1 MSMQTNPSV
10 SRLNPQQRAAVR
22 HMDGPLLVL
31 AGAGSGK
38 TRVITY
44 KIVHLIDA
52 GVAADRITA
61 VTFTNKAAREMQD
74 RVRALLQT
82 NPCKGLTI
90 STFHALGM
98 NILRRDGRHLGFK
111 RGFSIFD
118 SQDSSQ
124 LLDNLVRKSRLRIDA
139 GITRHQISS
148 WKNDLTTPRY
158 AIETAE
164 DDHGLAMAQLYAE
177 YQRHLKAYNTVDFD
191 DLILQ
196 PVQLLRTNEAV
207 LAHWQSKIHYLL
219 VDEYQDTNLAQ
230 YELVKVIVGDAAH
243 LTVVGDDDQSIYAWR
258 GARPDNLERLK
269 VDYPDLTIIKLEQ
282 NYRSTGCILRCANEL
297 ISRNPHV
304 LTKRLWSELGY
315 GSATRIIACKDP
327 DHEAARVVSELLH
340 HRFMS
345 RMREGDYAILYRG
358 NHQSRPF
365 ERVLREHG
373 ISYHMSGGLS
383 FFEYSEIKDILAY
396 LRLLVNA
403 LDDQAFLRIVN
414 IPRRELGAVTL
425 EKLGQFAAR
434 HELGLLTA
442 SLDPALGGYL
452 PARSQK
458 RLREFAEWVAKHGN
472 RAKGCE
478 PVETVTDLLVDIRYR
493 QWLEDTSPN
502 PDDAARR
509 WQNVEDLVAWLTHMA
524 QQSDVGLTL
533 CELVNRLR
541 LMDILDRD
549 RGKAEDNAVHLMT
562 LHAAKGLE
570 FPYVFLVGM
579 EEDILPHRS
588 SVADEAIE
596 EERRLAYVG
605 ITRAQKALTVS
616 FANRRKRGGTWQHC
630 EPSRFLSELP
640 EDDVE
645 WINDK
650 ETTDP
655 VERQT
660 RGRAHLENLRDL
672 LS

>member
-1 MSMQTNPSV
+1 MQTNPSV

-124 LLDNLVRKSRLRIDA
+124 LLDDLVRKSRLRIDA

-196 PVQLLRTNEAV
+196 PVQLLRANEAV
-207 LAHWQSKIHYLL
+207 LAHWQSKIRYLL

-297 ISRNPHV
+297 IARNPHV

-327 DHEAARVVSELLH
+327 DHEAERVVSELLH

-403 LDDQAFLRIVN
+403 HDDQAFLRIVN
-414 IPRRELGAVTL
+414 TPRRELGAVTL

-478 PVETVTDLLVDIRYR
+478 SVETVTDLLVDIRYR

-524 QQSDVGLTL
+524 QQSAVGLTL

-549 RGKAEDNAVHLMT
+549 RDKAEDNAVHLMT

-579 EEDILPHRS
+579 EENILPHRS
-588 SVADEAIE
+588 SVADDAIE

-616 FANRRKRGGTWQHC
+616 FANRRKRGGTWQPC

>member
-1 MSMQTNPSV
+1 MQITPAV
-10 SRLNPQQRAAVR
+10 FRLNPQQRAAVR

-31 AGAGSGK
+31 AGAGSGN

-61 VTFTNKAAREMQD
+61 VTFTNKAAREMQE
-74 RVRALLQT
+74 RVRTLLQT
-82 NPCKGLTI
+82 NPGKGLTI

-98 NILRRDGRHLGFK
+98 NILRRNGQHLGFK

-118 SQDSSQ
+118 GQHSSQ
-124 LLDNLVRKSRLRIDA
+124 LLDDLVRKSRLRVDA
-139 GITRHQISS
+139 GIARFQISS
-148 WKNDLTTPRY
+148 WKNDLTPPEH
-158 AIETAE
+158 AMDTAG
-164 DDHGLAMAQLYAE
+164 DDHGLAMDQLYAK
-177 YQRHLKAYNTVDFD
+177 YQHHLKAYNTVDFD

-196 PVQLLRTNEAV
+196 PVQLLHANQAV

-230 YELVKVIVGDAAH
+230 YELVKVLVGDAAH

-258 GARPDNLERLK
+258 GARSDNLERLM
-269 VDYPDLTIIKLEQ
+269 VDYPDLKIIKLEQ

-297 ISRNPHV
+297 IARNPHV

-315 GSATRIIACKDP
+315 GSAIRIMACKDP
-327 DHEAARVVSELLH
+327 EHEAERVVSELLR
-340 HRFMS
+340 HRFTS
-345 RMREGDYAILYRG
+345 RRREGDYAILYRG

-373 ISYHMSGGLS
+373 ISYRMSGGLS
-383 FFEYSEIKDILAY
+383 FFEYSEVKDLLAY
-396 LRLLVNA
+396 LRLLINA
-403 LDDQAFLRIVN
+403 HDDQAFLRVVN
-414 IPRRELGAVTL
+414 TPRRELGAVTL
-425 EKLGQFAAR
+425 EKLAQFAACR
-434 HELGLLTA
+434 ELGLLAA
-442 SLDPALGGYL
+442 SLDPGLGGHL

-458 RLREFAEWVAKHGN
+458 RLREFAEWVAKQGN
-472 RAKGCE
+472 RAKRFE
-478 PVETVTDLLVDIRYR
+478 PVETVTDLLVDIHYR
-493 QWLEDTSPN
+493 RWLEETSPN

-509 WQNVEDLVAWLTHMA
+509 WQNVEDLLAWLRNMA
-524 QQSDVGLTL
+524 RQSDTGLTL
-533 CELVNRLR
+533 WELVSRLR

-549 RGKAEDNAVHLMT
+549 RKKEEDNAVHLMT

-588 SVADEAIE
+588 SIANDAIE

-605 ITRAQKALTVS
+605 ITRAQKSLTAS
-616 FANRRKRGGTWQHC
+616 FVNRRERSGTWQTC

-645 WINDK
+645 WIDDK
-650 ETTDP
+650 EPTDP
-655 VERQT
+655 LERQT